1 MATNY
6 PEIHMYTIYCE
17 FYAALFMSNE
27 EHHIIINIQENFKDT
42 KKAIKSTGARGTE
55 LHSPLFFLLSVYI
68 FIFNKISLFLYY
80 FNSVSSFYLVLS
92 IFIQSYVN
100 SNLHVSTLIYILISI
115 YIFSPRFF
123 CRPTAFCSTCWSRV
137 GTFLRFV
144 AIGFY
149 FLSETLM

>member
-1 MATNY
+1 MMATNY

-68 FIFNKISLFLYY
+68 FIFNKISLFLFPY
-80 FNSVSSFYLVLS
+80 FNLSVS
-92 IFIQSYVN
+92 IFIQSYAN
-100 SNLHVSTLIYILISI
+100 SSLHVSTLHKSNY
-115 YIFSPRFF
+115 
-123 CRPTAFCSTCWSRV
+123 TQGNKV
-137 GTFLRFV
+137 
-144 AIGFY
+144 
-149 FLSETLM
+149 